1 MELAARREAVSRSL
15 SELDVALHDWVGWLT
30 ESAGPAWLLQGEGV
44 SSPTI
49 TLGNATAT
57 EAASMRRAAIAAFA
71 VLDYPKDSTDGRQ
84 SWDCPGVLAVPPL
97 ALMEWVSRINALK
110 DAFRYAVEEANQLYV
125 DHAGHPVPAP
135 AKARVT
141 WHTVGLS
148 YQAGV
153 LPKGIYPLARF
164 HLASIGRANLNL
176 RQTWRHLNVYG
187 RADTAPDRI
196 RFSWLHKRNV
206 KRISAA
212 EVQARVLDMDA
223 SHPDIEQLQA
233 LIMQIHPNEVLA
245 HVQTPKPVLYATGYW
260 PDRHRISLPAHV
272 PSLIPYDPHQTV
284 TIQVPKNSPDPL
296 SKQQRVNGRKLEN
309 TPLIDMLSIYRYR
322 PEFRTKK

>member
-1 MELAARREAVSRSL
+1 MDLALRREAVSQSL
-15 SELDVALHDWVGWLT
+15 SALDAALHDWVGWLT
-30 ESAGPAWLLQGEGV
+30 EFAGPAWLLQGDGA
-44 SSPTI
+44 STDAD
-49 TLGNATAT
+49 TLGSASSDE
-57 EAASMRRAAIAAFA
+57 EAAMRRAAIAAFA

-97 ALMEWVSRINALK
+97 ALTEWATRINALK
-110 DAFRYAVEEANQLYV
+110 DAFRASVEEANEIYV
-125 DHAGHPVPAP
+125 DQSGQPAPPP

-148 YQAGV
+148 YQVGV

-176 RQTWRHLNVYG
+176 RQAWRHLNVYA
-187 RADTAPDRI
+187 RADRAPDRI

-206 KRISAA
+206 KRIPAA

-233 LIMQIHPNEVLA
+233 MMLQIHPQEVLA

-260 PDRHRISLPAHV
+260 PDRHRISLPASI
-272 PSLIPYDPHQTV
+272 PSLIPHDPQQTV
-284 TIQVPKNSPDPL
+284 SIQHPKNTPDPR
-296 SKQQRVNGRKLEN
+296 SKQQRVKGRKLED
-309 TPLIDMLSIYRYR
+309 TPLIEMLSIYRYR
-322 PEFRTKK
+322 PEFRAKD